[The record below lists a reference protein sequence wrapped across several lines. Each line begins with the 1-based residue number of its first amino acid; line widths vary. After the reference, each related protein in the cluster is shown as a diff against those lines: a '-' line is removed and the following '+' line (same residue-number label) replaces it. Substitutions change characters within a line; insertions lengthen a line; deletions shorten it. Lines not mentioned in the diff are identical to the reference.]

1 MNNKVSFR
9 GEPIPEIVKRENFEI
24 ANSEAVINKIVSNND
39 RDVTIEAVNF
49 TDDAYR
55 LANVKLTTGDIVPIE
70 TAIAL
75 AQHNYLKGYTT
86 GSTMRGGKTL
96 RSVPSTDDNNPDA
109 KRLYALPRF

>member
-1 MNNKVSFR
+1 MDKVSFR
-9 GEPIPEIVKRENFEI
+9 GEPIPEVIKREDFKV
-24 ANSEAVINKIVSNND
+24 ADSQSVIDKIVSSNN

-49 TDDAYR
+49 SGGSYR

-75 AQHNYLKGYTT
+75 AQNNFLKGYTT

-96 RSVPSTDDNNPDA
+96 RSVPSTDKKNTEA
-109 KRLYALPRF
+109 TGLYDLPRF